1 MFPEEDPTEG
11 MEIEEWVRCARTK
24 FPGKYA
30 RFVFHCV
37 VPIAGTEKITP
48 QLEKWNEDSDINTMI
63 SISDEAFARTLLVN
77 YWEQYATKDK
87 TVSPLFTERK
97 LSNKPASQRM
107 QGGWSLDGLKLF
119 NELCQLVSEERTT
132 EQIKIEEASADG
144 LDPPENLTAKFG
156 EYLWEISEHRYGY
169 DPTRKTFVSKRGKR
183 RRLDD
188 DDLDTPRES
197 VHFKTFVEG
206 V

>member
-1 MFPEEDPTEG
+1 M
-11 MEIEEWVRCARTK
+11 V
-24 FPGKYA
+24 
-30 RFVFHCV
+30 HCV
-37 VPIAGTEKITP
+37 VPIAGMEKITP
-48 QLEKWNEDSDINTMI
+48 QLEKWNEESNINTLI

-77 YWEQYATKDK
+77 YWGQYTSKDK

-107 QGGWSLDGLKLF
+107 QGGWSVEGLKLF
-119 NELCQLVSEERTT
+119 NELCGVVSEERTM
-132 EQIKIEEASADG
+132 EQIKIEEASAEG
-144 LDPPENLTAKFG
+144 HDPPESLTAKFG
-156 EYLWEISEHRYGY
+156 EFLWEITDHKYGY
-169 DPTRKTFVSKRGKR
+169 DPSRKIFVSTKRGKR
-183 RRLDD
+183 RRLDDD